1 MKKITSR
8 FASVLT
14 RTLTAALILNLL
26 TGCSMAGSQGASA
39 SQNASKSQNASES
52 QDASASAKTDAAS
65 DAKDSASDAS
75 ASGAA
80 VSGTSADSAENG
92 ISIRFSND
100 GITAANDSGLSID
113 GTSLTITAA
122 GTYLLS
128 GSCEDGSVKVQ
139 KGTTGV
145 VLVLDGLTL
154 SSQTTAPLICA
165 KSTEVTIEAAA
176 GTVNTLSDTEANN
189 DGSEDSNTENAVIK
203 CKDGSQVVLCGT
215 GELILRANGKNGI
228 KSGASTETEG
238 DASLTIRELTLTI
251 DAPVNDAVN
260 AESILNVESGTLEI
274 SAGDDALHSD
284 GELNIGADGT
294 DGPSIS
300 ITSCYEGLE
309 GTVVNIFSGD
319 IDLQSTDDCINA
331 ANSDQPNGD
340 FQINITGGSITAS
353 TSNGD
358 GFDSNGD
365 LIISGGS
372 VAVWTANA
380 ADNEPLDADGTVTI
394 SGGTVLAAG
403 ESSGMGIH
411 LEASQ
416 PCVIFSG
423 DSSEGGGFR
432 QTALLTNGSS
442 FSILSDDQTTLYSA
456 EAMCSASYIIFS
468 SPDLTESASCTLPPK
483 IRKQQAPHSPDPFPP
498 EWDEEAASRALEI
511 SKKLTAKGLREN
523 VRRAILPP
531 GKGTDSSLATILP
544 QGKTMN
550 SPKEIPQPKKEMNSP
565 TAPKP
570 IRQLQNDRKSGWN
583 PKTRVE
589 AIVLLP
595 PLFHHYG
602 KMPLVIITKRAAAF
616 RQLLS
621 DIRFSIAFCD
631 STLKLYLYASYA
643 INHQ

>member
-1 MKKITSR
+1 MKKITGR

-26 TGCSMAGSQGASA
+26 TGCSMSGSQGASA
-39 SQNASKSQNASES
+39 SQNASKPQNASES

-65 DAKDSASDAS
+65 DTKDSASDVS

-92 ISIRFSND
+92 ISIRFSNA

-113 GTSLTITAA
+113 GTYLTITAA

-139 KGTTGV
+139 KGTTDV
-145 VLVLDGLTL
+145 ALVLDGLTL

-165 KSTEVTIEAAA
+165 KSTGVTIEAAA

-189 DGSEDSNTENAVIK
+189 DGSNDSNTENAVIK

-215 GELILRANGKNGI
+215 GELILQANGKNGI

-331 ANSDQPNGD
+331 ADSNQSNGD

-456 EAMCSASYIIFS
+456 EAICSASYIIFS
-468 SPDLTESASCTLPPK
+468 SPDLTESGSCTLSSEDTETTSSA
-483 IRKQQAPHSPDPFPP
+483 QSG
-498 EWDEEAASRALEI
+498 SI
-511 SKKLTAKGLREN
+511 STGMGRRGGSKGLEDFKKIDGQRPEGERPEGNPPSGERNGQQPGGNPPSVEN
-523 VRRAILPP
+523 NEQPEGNPP
-531 GKGTDSSLATILP
+531 TEEGNEQPDSSQIDQATS
-544 QGKTMN
+544 K
-550 SPKEIPQPKKEMNSP
+550 
-565 TAPKP
+565 
-570 IRQLQNDRKSGWN
+570 
-583 PKTRVE
+583 
-589 AIVLLP
+589 
-595 PLFHHYG
+595 
-602 KMPLVIITKRAAAF
+602 
-616 RQLLS
+616 
-621 DIRFSIAFCD
+621 
-631 STLKLYLYASYA
+631 
-643 INHQ
+643 

>member
-1 MKKITSR
+1 MKKINGR

-26 TGCSMAGSQGASA
+26 TGCSMSGSQGTSA
-39 SQNASKSQNASES
+39 SQNASESQNVSES

-65 DAKDSASDAS
+65 DAKDSASDVS

-100 GITAANDSGLSID
+100 GITAADDSGLSID

-145 VLVLDGLTL
+145 ALVLDGLTL

-176 GTVNTLSDTEANN
+176 GTINMLSDTEANN

-215 GELILRANGKNGI
+215 GELILQANGKNGI

-331 ANSDQPNGD
+331 ADSNQPNGD
-340 FQINITGGSITAS
+340 FQVNITGGSITAS

-442 FSILSDDQTTLYSA
+442 FSILPDDQTTLYSA

-468 SPDLTESASCTLPPK
+468 SPDLTESGSCTLSSEDTETTSSA
-483 IRKQQAPHSPDPFPP
+483 QSG
-498 EWDEEAASRALEI
+498 SI
-511 SKKLTAKGLREN
+511 STGMGRRGGSKGLGDFKGFNGQRPERERPEGN
-523 VRRAILPP
+523 PP
-531 GKGTDSSLATILP
+531 SGERNGQQPGGNPPSGENNEQPEGNPPTEEGNEQPDSSQIDQATS
-544 QGKTMN
+544 K
-550 SPKEIPQPKKEMNSP
+550 
-565 TAPKP
+565 
-570 IRQLQNDRKSGWN
+570 
-583 PKTRVE
+583 
-589 AIVLLP
+589 
-595 PLFHHYG
+595 
-602 KMPLVIITKRAAAF
+602 
-616 RQLLS
+616 
-621 DIRFSIAFCD
+621 
-631 STLKLYLYASYA
+631 
-643 INHQ
+643 

>member
-1 MKKITSR
+1 MKKINGR

-26 TGCSMAGSQGASA
+26 TGCSMSGSQGASA
-39 SQNASKSQNASES
+39 SQNASNPQNASES

-80 VSGTSADSAENG
+80 VSGTSANSAEDG

-100 GITAANDSGLSID
+100 GITAADDSGLSID

-139 KGTTGV
+139 KGTTDV
-145 VLVLDGLTL
+145 ALVLDGLTL

-165 KSTEVTIEAAA
+165 KSTGVTIEAAA

-189 DGSEDSNTENAVIK
+189 DGSNDSNTENAVIK

-215 GELILRANGKNGI
+215 GELILQANGKNGI

-251 DAPVNDAVN
+251 DAPANDAVN

-294 DGPSIS
+294 VGPSIS

-331 ANSDQPNGD
+331 ADSDQPNGD

-456 EAMCSASYIIFS
+456 EAICSASYIIFS
-468 SPDLTESASCTLPPK
+468 SPDLTESASCMLSSEDTETTSSA
-483 IRKQQAPHSPDPFPP
+483 QSG
-498 EWDEEAASRALEI
+498 SI
-511 SKKLTAKGLREN
+511 STGMGRRGGSKGLEDFKKIDGQRPEGKRPEGNPPSGERNGQQPGGNPPSGEN
-523 VRRAILPP
+523 NEQPEGNPP
-531 GKGTDSSLATILP
+531 TEEGNEQPDSSQIDQATS
-544 QGKTMN
+544 K
-550 SPKEIPQPKKEMNSP
+550 
-565 TAPKP
+565 
-570 IRQLQNDRKSGWN
+570 
-583 PKTRVE
+583 
-589 AIVLLP
+589 
-595 PLFHHYG
+595 
-602 KMPLVIITKRAAAF
+602 
-616 RQLLS
+616 
-621 DIRFSIAFCD
+621 
-631 STLKLYLYASYA
+631 
-643 INHQ
+643 

>member
-1 MKKITSR
+1 MKKINGR

-26 TGCSMAGSQGASA
+26 TGCSMSGSQGASA
-39 SQNASKSQNASES
+39 SQNASNPQNASES
-52 QDASASAKTDAAS
+52 QDASASAKTYAAS

-80 VSGTSADSAENG
+80 VSGTSADSAEDG

-100 GITAANDSGLSID
+100 GITAAGDSGLSID

-145 VLVLDGLTL
+145 VLALDGLTL
-154 SSQTTAPLICA
+154 TSQTTAPLICA

-189 DGSEDSNTENAVIK
+189 DGSNDSNTENAVIK

-215 GELILRANGKNGI
+215 GELILQANGRNGI

-331 ANSDQPNGD
+331 ADSDQPNGD

-353 TSNGD
+353 ASNGD

-456 EAMCSASYIIFS
+456 EAICSASYIIFS
-468 SPDLTESASCTLPPK
+468 SPDLTESASCTLSSEDTETTSSAQSESISTGMGRRGGSK
-483 IRKQQAPHSPDPFPP
+483 D
-498 EWDEEAASRALEI
+498 LEDF
-511 SKKLTAKGLREN
+511 KKLTAKGLREN

-531 GKGTDSSLATILP
+531 GKGTDSSLAAILP

-565 TAPKP
+565 TAPKS
-570 IRQLQNDRKSGWN
+570 IRQLQNDRNSGWN
-583 PKTRVE
+583 PKKGWKQHNR
-589 AIVLLP
+589 
-595 PLFHHYG
+595 FH
-602 KMPLVIITKRAAAF
+602 PCSIITARC
-616 RQLLS
+616 LS
-621 DIRFSIAFCD
+621 
-631 STLKLYLYASYA
+631 L
-643 INHQ
+643 

>member
-1 MKKITSR
+1 MKKINGR

-26 TGCSMAGSQGASA
+26 TGCSMSGSQGASA

-80 VSGTSADSAENG
+80 VSGTSADSAEDG
-92 ISIRFSND
+92 ISIRFTND
-100 GITAANDSGLSID
+100 GITTADDSGLSID
-113 GTSLTITAA
+113 GTSLTNTAA

-145 VLVLDGLTL
+145 ALVLDGLTL

-189 DGSEDSNTENAVIK
+189 DGSNDSNTENAVIK

-215 GELILRANGKNGI
+215 GELILQANGKNGI

-456 EAMCSASYIIFS
+456 EAICSASYIIFS
-468 SPDLTESASCTLPPK
+468 SPDLTESASCTLSSEDTETTSSA
-483 IRKQQAPHSPDPFPP
+483 QSG
-498 EWDEEAASRALEI
+498 SI
-511 SKKLTAKGLREN
+511 STGMGRRGGSKGLEDFKKIDGQRPEGERPEGNPPSGERNGQQPGGNPPSGEN
-523 VRRAILPP
+523 NEQPEGNPP
-531 GKGTDSSLATILP
+531 TEEGNEQPDSSQIDQATS
-544 QGKTMN
+544 K
-550 SPKEIPQPKKEMNSP
+550 
-565 TAPKP
+565 
-570 IRQLQNDRKSGWN
+570 
-583 PKTRVE
+583 
-589 AIVLLP
+589 
-595 PLFHHYG
+595 
-602 KMPLVIITKRAAAF
+602 
-616 RQLLS
+616 
-621 DIRFSIAFCD
+621 
-631 STLKLYLYASYA
+631 
-643 INHQ
+643 

>member
-1 MKKITSR
+1 MKKTNGR

-14 RTLTAALILNLL
+14 RTLAAALILNLL
-26 TGCSMAGSQGASA
+26 TGCSMSGSQGASA
-39 SQNASKSQNASES
+39 SR
-52 QDASASAKTDAAS
+52 DASGAAKTDAAS
-65 DAKDSASDAS
+65 DAEDSASDAS
-75 ASGAA
+75 ASGSAA
-80 VSGTSADSAENG
+80 SGAAEDFAKDGVS
-92 ISIRFSND
+92 ISFSND
-100 GITAANDSGLSID
+100 GITAADSSGLSID
-113 GTSLTITAA
+113 GTSLTITAS

-154 SSQTTAPLICA
+154 SSQTTAPIICA

-189 DGSEDSNTENAVIK
+189 DGSDDSDTEANNDGSDDSNTENNNAEGSDSETVTTNDASSNSAAENAVIK

-215 GELILRANGKNGI
+215 GELILQANGKNGI
-228 KSGASTETEG
+228 KSGASTEAEG

-284 GELNIGADGT
+284 GDLNIGADGT

-331 ANSDQPNGD
+331 ADSDQPNGD
-340 FQINITGGSITAS
+340 FQINITGGKITAS
-353 TSNGD
+353 ASDGD

-365 LIISGGS
+365 LTISGGN

-432 QTALLTNGSS
+432 QTALLTKESS

-468 SPDLTESASCTLPPK
+468 SPDLTESASCLLSSEDTETTSSA
-483 IRKQQAPHSPDPFPP
+483 QSG
-498 EWDEEAASRALEI
+498 SI
-511 SKKLTAKGLREN
+511 STGMG
-523 VRRAILPP
+523 
-531 GKGTDSSLATILP
+531 GKGGFGGFGDFKGFDGQRPEGERPEGNPPSGEGNRQPGGNPPSGDGNEQPGGNPPSGKSNEQPEGNPPSGESNEQPGGSQTDQTTS
-544 QGKTMN
+544 K
-550 SPKEIPQPKKEMNSP
+550 
-565 TAPKP
+565 
-570 IRQLQNDRKSGWN
+570 
-583 PKTRVE
+583 
-589 AIVLLP
+589 
-595 PLFHHYG
+595 
-602 KMPLVIITKRAAAF
+602 
-616 RQLLS
+616 
-621 DIRFSIAFCD
+621 
-631 STLKLYLYASYA
+631 
-643 INHQ
+643 

>member
-1 MKKITSR
+1 MKKITGR

-14 RTLTAALILNLL
+14 RMLTAALILNLL
-26 TGCSMAGSQGASA
+26 TGCSMSRSQGASA
-39 SQNASKSQNASES
+39 SQNASESQDASESQNASES

-100 GITAANDSGLSID
+100 GITTADDSGLSID
-113 GTSLTITAA
+113 GTSLTINAA

-145 VLVLDGLTL
+145 VLALDGLTL

-189 DGSEDSNTENAVIK
+189 DGSNDSNTENAVIK

-215 GELILRANGKNGI
+215 GELILQANGKNGI
-228 KSGASTETEG
+228 KSVASTKTEG

-260 AESILNVESGTLEI
+260 AESILNVENGTLEI

-331 ANSDQPNGD
+331 ADSNQPNGD

-456 EAMCSASYIIFS
+456 EAMCSVSYIIFS
-468 SPDLTESASCTLPPK
+468 SPDLTESGSCTLSSEDTETTSSA
-483 IRKQQAPHSPDPFPP
+483 QSG
-498 EWDEEAASRALEI
+498 SI
-511 SKKLTAKGLREN
+511 STGMGRRGGSKGLEDFKKIDGQRPGGKRSEGNPPSGERNGQQPGGNPPSGEN
-523 VRRAILPP
+523 NEQPEGNP
-531 GKGTDSSLATILP
+531 QTEEGNEQPDSSQIDQATS
-544 QGKTMN
+544 K
-550 SPKEIPQPKKEMNSP
+550 
-565 TAPKP
+565 
-570 IRQLQNDRKSGWN
+570 
-583 PKTRVE
+583 
-589 AIVLLP
+589 
-595 PLFHHYG
+595 
-602 KMPLVIITKRAAAF
+602 
-616 RQLLS
+616 
-621 DIRFSIAFCD
+621 
-631 STLKLYLYASYA
+631 
-643 INHQ
+643 

>member
-1 MKKITSR
+1 MKKTKGR
-8 FASVLT
+8 FASALT
-14 RTLTAALILNLL
+14 RTLAAALILNLL
-26 TGCSMAGSQGASA
+26 TGCSMSGSQGASA
-39 SQNASKSQNASES
+39 SR
-52 QDASASAKTDAAS
+52 DASGAAKTDAAS
-65 DAKDSASDAS
+65 DAEDSASDAS
-75 ASGAA
+75 ASGSAA
-80 VSGTSADSAENG
+80 SGTSTDSTKDG
-92 ISIRFSND
+92 VSISFSND
-100 GITAANDSGLSID
+100 GITAADDSGLSID
-113 GTSLTITAA
+113 GTSLTITAS

-154 SSQTTAPLICA
+154 SSQTTAPIICA

-176 GTVNTLSDTEANN
+176 GTVNTLSDTETNNDGSNDSNTEANN
-189 DGSEDSNTENAVIK
+189 DGSDDSNTEANNDGNDDSNTENNNVEGSDSETVTTYDASSNSAAENAVIK

-215 GELILRANGKNGI
+215 GELILQANGKNGI

-331 ANSDQPNGD
+331 ADSDQPNGD
-340 FQINITGGSITAS
+340 FQINITGGKITAS
-353 TSNGD
+353 ASDGD

-365 LIISGGS
+365 LTISGGS

-432 QTALLTNGSS
+432 QTALLTKENS

-456 EAMCSASYIIFS
+456 EAMCNASYIIFS
-468 SPDLTESASCTLPPK
+468 SPDLTESASCSLSSGDTETTSSA
-483 IRKQQAPHSPDPFPP
+483 QSG
-498 EWDEEAASRALEI
+498 SI
-511 SKKLTAKGLREN
+511 STGMG
-523 VRRAILPP
+523 
-531 GKGTDSSLATILP
+531 GKGGFGGFGDFKGFDGQRPEGERPEGNLPSGEGNGQQPDGNPPSGKSNEQPGGNPPSEESNEQPEGNLPSEESNEQPGGSQTDQTTS
-544 QGKTMN
+544 K
-550 SPKEIPQPKKEMNSP
+550 
-565 TAPKP
+565 
-570 IRQLQNDRKSGWN
+570 
-583 PKTRVE
+583 
-589 AIVLLP
+589 
-595 PLFHHYG
+595 
-602 KMPLVIITKRAAAF
+602 
-616 RQLLS
+616 
-621 DIRFSIAFCD
+621 
-631 STLKLYLYASYA
+631 
-643 INHQ
+643 

>member
-1 MKKITSR
+1 MKKINDR

-14 RTLTAALILNLL
+14 RTLAATLILNLL
-26 TGCSMAGSQGASA
+26 TGCSMSGSQGASA
-39 SQNASKSQNASES
+39 SQ
-52 QDASASAKTDAAS
+52 DASGAAKTDAAS
-65 DAKDSASDAS
+65 DAEDSASDAS
-75 ASGAA
+75 ASGSAA
-80 VSGTSADSAENG
+80 SGAAEDSAKDG
-92 ISIRFSND
+92 VSISFSND
-100 GITAANDSGLSID
+100 GITAADSPGLSID
-113 GTSLTITAA
+113 GTFLTITAS
-122 GTYLLS
+122 GTSLLS

-189 DGSEDSNTENAVIK
+189 DGSDDSNTEANNDGSDDSNTENNNAEGSDSETVTTNDASTNSAAENAVIK

-215 GELILRANGKNGI
+215 GELILQANGKNGI

-331 ANSDQPNGD
+331 ADSDQPNGD

-423 DSSEGGGFR
+423 DSSKGGGFR

-456 EAMCSASYIIFS
+456 EAICSASYIIFS
-468 SPDLTESASCTLPPK
+468 SPDLTESASCTLSSEDTETTSSA
-483 IRKQQAPHSPDPFPP
+483 QSG
-498 EWDEEAASRALEI
+498 SI
-511 SKKLTAKGLREN
+511 STRMGRRGGSKGLGDFKNIDGQRPEGKRPEGNPPSGEGNGQQPGGNPPSGEN
-523 VRRAILPP
+523 NEQPEGNPP
-531 GKGTDSSLATILP
+531 TEEGNEQPDSFQTDQATA
-544 QGKTMN
+544 
-550 SPKEIPQPKKEMNSP
+550 E
-565 TAPKP
+565 
-570 IRQLQNDRKSGWN
+570 
-583 PKTRVE
+583 
-589 AIVLLP
+589 
-595 PLFHHYG
+595 
-602 KMPLVIITKRAAAF
+602 
-616 RQLLS
+616 
-621 DIRFSIAFCD
+621 
-631 STLKLYLYASYA
+631 
-643 INHQ
+643 

>member
-1 MKKITSR
+1 MKKTNGR

-26 TGCSMAGSQGASA
+26 TGCSMSGSQGASA
-39 SQNASKSQNASES
+39 SQDASES
-52 QDASASAKTDAAS
+52 QNASASAKTDAAS

-75 ASGAA
+75 ASGTA
-80 VSGTSADSAENG
+80 ADSTKDG
-92 ISIRFSND
+92 VSISFSND
-100 GITAANDSGLSID
+100 GITAADDSGLSID

-154 SSQTTAPLICA
+154 SSQTTAPIICA

-176 GTVNTLSDTEANN
+176 GTVNTLSDTKANN
-189 DGSEDSNTENAVIK
+189 DGSGDSNTENNNADGSDSETVTTNDTSTNSAAENAVIK

-215 GELILRANGKNGI
+215 GELILQANGKNGI

-331 ANSDQPNGD
+331 ADSDQPNGD
-340 FQINITGGSITAS
+340 FQINITGGKITAS
-353 TSNGD
+353 ASDGD

-365 LIISGGS
+365 LTISGGS

-432 QTALLTNGSS
+432 QTALLTKESS

-456 EAMCSASYIIFS
+456 EAMCNASYIIFS
-468 SPDLTESASCTLPPK
+468 SPDLTESASCSLSSGDTETTSSA
-483 IRKQQAPHSPDPFPP
+483 QSG
-498 EWDEEAASRALEI
+498 SI
-511 SKKLTAKGLREN
+511 STGMG
-523 VRRAILPP
+523 
-531 GKGTDSSLATILP
+531 GKGGFGGFGDFKGFDGQRPEGERPEGNPPSGENNEQPEGPQTDQTTS
-544 QGKTMN
+544 K
-550 SPKEIPQPKKEMNSP
+550 
-565 TAPKP
+565 
-570 IRQLQNDRKSGWN
+570 
-583 PKTRVE
+583 
-589 AIVLLP
+589 
-595 PLFHHYG
+595 
-602 KMPLVIITKRAAAF
+602 
-616 RQLLS
+616 
-621 DIRFSIAFCD
+621 
-631 STLKLYLYASYA
+631 
-643 INHQ
+643 

>member
-1 MKKITSR
+1 MKKINSRLSNSSPANSR

-26 TGCSMAGSQGASA
+26 TGCSMSGSQGASA
-39 SQNASKSQNASES
+39 SQ
-52 QDASASAKTDAAS
+52 D
-65 DAKDSASDAS
+65 

-80 VSGTSADSAENG
+80 KTDSASADSAKDG
-92 ISIRFSND
+92 VSISFSND
-100 GITAANDSGLSID
+100 GITAADSPGLSID
-113 GTSLTITAA
+113 GTSLTITAS

-154 SSQTTAPLICA
+154 SSQTTAPIICA

-176 GTVNTLSDTEANN
+176 GTVTTLSDTETNN
-189 DGSEDSNTENAVIK
+189 DGSDDSNTEANNDASTNSAAENAVIK

-331 ANSDQPNGD
+331 ADSDQPNGD
-340 FQINITGGSITAS
+340 FQINITGGKITAS
-353 TSNGD
+353 ASDGD

-365 LIISGGS
+365 LTISGGS

-416 PCVIFSG
+416 PYVIFSG
-423 DSSEGGGFR
+423 DPSEGGGFR
-432 QTALLTNGSS
+432 QTALLTKENS

-468 SPDLTESASCTLPPK
+468 SPDLTESASCSLSSGDTETTSSAQSGSISTGMGGKGGFGGFGDFKGFDGQRPEREQPEGNPPFGEGNG
-483 IRKQQAPHSPDPFPP
+483 QQPGGNPP
-498 EWDEEAASRALEI
+498 SGENNEQPEGNPPSEESNEQPGGPQTDQT
-511 SKKLTAKGLREN
+511 TAK
-523 VRRAILPP
+523 
-531 GKGTDSSLATILP
+531 
-544 QGKTMN
+544 
-550 SPKEIPQPKKEMNSP
+550 
-565 TAPKP
+565 
-570 IRQLQNDRKSGWN
+570 
-583 PKTRVE
+583 
-589 AIVLLP
+589 
-595 PLFHHYG
+595 
-602 KMPLVIITKRAAAF
+602 
-616 RQLLS
+616 
-621 DIRFSIAFCD
+621 
-631 STLKLYLYASYA
+631 
-643 INHQ
+643 

>member
-1 MKKITSR
+1 MKKITGR

-26 TGCSMAGSQGASA
+26 TGCSMSGSQGASA

-65 DAKDSASDAS
+65 DTKDSASDAS

-80 VSGTSADSAENG
+80 VSGTSADSAKDG

-100 GITAANDSGLSID
+100 GITAADDSGLSID

-145 VLVLDGLTL
+145 ALVLDGLTL
-154 SSQTTAPLICA
+154 SSKTTAPIICA
-165 KSTEVTIEAAA
+165 RSTEVTIEAAA

-189 DGSEDSNTENAVIK
+189 DGNNDSNTKNNNAEGNDSETESGNDASSNSTAENAVIK

-215 GELILRANGKNGI
+215 GELVLQANGRNGI
-228 KSGASTETEG
+228 KSGASTGTEG

-331 ANSDQPNGD
+331 ADSNQPNRD

-394 SGGTVLAAG
+394 SGGTVLTAG

-423 DSSEGGGFR
+423 DSSEGGGFH

-456 EAMCSASYIIFS
+456 EAMCSVSYIIFS
-468 SPDLTESASCTLPPK
+468 SPDLTESGSCTLSSEDTETTSSA
-483 IRKQQAPHSPDPFPP
+483 QSG
-498 EWDEEAASRALEI
+498 SI
-511 SKKLTAKGLREN
+511 STGMGRRGGSKGLEDFKKIDGQRPERKRPEGNPPSGERNGQQPGGNPPSGEN
-523 VRRAILPP
+523 NEQPE
-531 GKGTDSSLATILP
+531 GKPTTEEGNEQPD
-544 QGKTMN
+544 
-550 SPKEIPQPKKEMNSP
+550 SPKADQT
-565 TAPKP
+565 TA
-570 IRQLQNDRKSGWN
+570 
-583 PKTRVE
+583 E
-589 AIVLLP
+589 
-595 PLFHHYG
+595 
-602 KMPLVIITKRAAAF
+602 
-616 RQLLS
+616 
-621 DIRFSIAFCD
+621 
-631 STLKLYLYASYA
+631 
-643 INHQ
+643 

>member
-1 MKKITSR
+1 MKKINSR
-8 FASVLT
+8 LSNSSPANGKFASALPRMLT
-14 RTLTAALILNLL
+14 SVLILNLL
-26 TGCSMAGSQGASA
+26 TGCSMSGSQGASA
-39 SQNASKSQNASES
+39 SQ
-52 QDASASAKTDAAS
+52 D
-65 DAKDSASDAS
+65 

-80 VSGTSADSAENG
+80 KTDSASADSAEDG
-92 ISIRFSND
+92 VSISFSND
-100 GITAANDSGLSID
+100 GITAADSPGLSIE
-113 GTSLTITAA
+113 GTSLTITAS

-189 DGSEDSNTENAVIK
+189 DGSNDSNTENAVIK

-215 GELILRANGKNGI
+215 GELILQANGKNGI

-331 ANSDQPNGD
+331 ADSDQPNGD
-340 FQINITGGSITAS
+340 FQINITGGKITAS
-353 TSNGD
+353 ASDGD

-365 LIISGGS
+365 LTISGGS

-432 QTALLTNGSS
+432 QTALLTKENS

-468 SPDLTESASCTLPPK
+468 SPDLTESASCSLSSGDTETTSSAQSGSISTGMGGRGGFKGFGDFKGFDGQRPEGERPEGNPPFGEGNG
-483 IRKQQAPHSPDPFPP
+483 QQPGGNPPSGKSNEQPEGNPPTGDGNEQPGDPQT
-498 EWDEEAASRALEI
+498 DQT
-511 SKKLTAKGLREN
+511 TAK
-523 VRRAILPP
+523 
-531 GKGTDSSLATILP
+531 
-544 QGKTMN
+544 
-550 SPKEIPQPKKEMNSP
+550 
-565 TAPKP
+565 
-570 IRQLQNDRKSGWN
+570 
-583 PKTRVE
+583 
-589 AIVLLP
+589 
-595 PLFHHYG
+595 
-602 KMPLVIITKRAAAF
+602 
-616 RQLLS
+616 
-621 DIRFSIAFCD
+621 
-631 STLKLYLYASYA
+631 
-643 INHQ
+643 

>member
-1 MKKITSR
+1 MKKITGR
-8 FASVLT
+8 FAPVLI

-26 TGCSMAGSQGASA
+26 TGCSMSGSQGASA
-39 SQNASKSQNASES
+39 SQNASESQNSSESQNASES

-80 VSGTSADSAENG
+80 VSGASADSAEDG
-92 ISIRFSND
+92 ISIRFTND
-100 GITAANDSGLSID
+100 GITAAGDSGLSID

-154 SSQTTAPLICA
+154 SSQTTAPMICA

-215 GELILRANGKNGI
+215 GELILQANGKNGI

-300 ITSCYEGLE
+300 VTSCYEGLE

-331 ANSDQPNGD
+331 ADSNQPNGD

-353 TSNGD
+353 ASNGD

-456 EAMCSASYIIFS
+456 EAICSASYIIFS
-468 SPDLTESASCTLPPK
+468 SPDLTESGSCTLSSEDTETTSSAQSGSISTGMGRRGGSKDLEDFKKIDGQRPEGKRSEDNPPSGE
-483 IRKQQAPHSPDPFPP
+483 RNGQQPGGNPP
-498 EWDEEAASRALEI
+498 SGENNEQPEGNPPTEEGNEQ
-511 SKKLTAKGLREN
+511 
-523 VRRAILPP
+523 P
-531 GKGTDSSLATILP
+531 DSSQIDQATS
-544 QGKTMN
+544 K
-550 SPKEIPQPKKEMNSP
+550 
-565 TAPKP
+565 
-570 IRQLQNDRKSGWN
+570 
-583 PKTRVE
+583 
-589 AIVLLP
+589 
-595 PLFHHYG
+595 
-602 KMPLVIITKRAAAF
+602 
-616 RQLLS
+616 
-621 DIRFSIAFCD
+621 
-631 STLKLYLYASYA
+631 
-643 INHQ
+643 

>member
-1 MKKITSR
+1 MKKINGR

-26 TGCSMAGSQGASA
+26 TGCSMSGSQGASA
-39 SQNASKSQNASES
+39 SQNASNPQNASES

-80 VSGTSADSAENG
+80 VSGTSANSAEDG

-100 GITAANDSGLSID
+100 GITAADDSGLSID

-128 GSCEDGSVKVQ
+128 GNCEDGSVKVQ

-145 VLVLDGLTL
+145 ALVLDGLTL

-165 KSTEVTIEAAA
+165 KSTGVTIEAAA

-189 DGSEDSNTENAVIK
+189 DGSNDSNTENAVIK

-215 GELILRANGKNGI
+215 GELILQANGKNGI

-251 DAPVNDAVN
+251 DAPANDAVN

-294 DGPSIS
+294 VGPSIS

-331 ANSDQPNGD
+331 ADSDQPNGD

-456 EAMCSASYIIFS
+456 EAICSASYIIFS
-468 SPDLTESASCTLPPK
+468 SPDLTESASCMLSSEDTETTSSA
-483 IRKQQAPHSPDPFPP
+483 QSG
-498 EWDEEAASRALEI
+498 SI
-511 SKKLTAKGLREN
+511 STGMGRRGGSKGLEDFKKIDGQRPEGKRPEGNPPSGERNGQQPGGNPPSGEN
-523 VRRAILPP
+523 NEQPEGNPP
-531 GKGTDSSLATILP
+531 TEEGNEQPDSSQIDQATS
-544 QGKTMN
+544 K
-550 SPKEIPQPKKEMNSP
+550 
-565 TAPKP
+565 
-570 IRQLQNDRKSGWN
+570 
-583 PKTRVE
+583 
-589 AIVLLP
+589 
-595 PLFHHYG
+595 
-602 KMPLVIITKRAAAF
+602 
-616 RQLLS
+616 
-621 DIRFSIAFCD
+621 
-631 STLKLYLYASYA
+631 
-643 INHQ
+643 

>member
-1 MKKITSR
+1 MKKITGR

-14 RTLTAALILNLL
+14 RALTAALILNLL
-26 TGCSMAGSQGASA
+26 TGCSMSGSQGASA
-39 SQNASKSQNASES
+39 SQNASESQNASGS
-52 QDASASAKTDAAS
+52 QDASASAKTDSAS

-75 ASGAA
+75 ASRAA
-80 VSGTSADSAENG
+80 VSGTSADSAEDG

-100 GITAANDSGLSID
+100 GITAADDSGLSID
-113 GTSLTITAA
+113 GTSLTITAT

-145 VLVLDGLTL
+145 ALVLDGLTL

-176 GTVNTLSDTEANN
+176 GTINTLSDTEANN
-189 DGSEDSNTENAVIK
+189 DGSNDSNTENNNAEGNDSETESGNDASSNSTAENAVIK

-215 GELILRANGKNGI
+215 GELILQANGKNGI
-228 KSGASTETEG
+228 KSGASTETAG

-260 AESILNVESGTLEI
+260 AESILNVENGTLEI

-456 EAMCSASYIIFS
+456 EAMCNASYIIFS
-468 SPDLTESASCTLPPK
+468 SPDLTESASCMLSSEDTETTSSA
-483 IRKQQAPHSPDPFPP
+483 QSG
-498 EWDEEAASRALEI
+498 SI
-511 SKKLTAKGLREN
+511 STGMGRRGGSKGLEDFKKIDGQRPEGKRPEGNPPSGERNGQQPGGNPPSGEN
-523 VRRAILPP
+523 NEQPEGNPP
-531 GKGTDSSLATILP
+531 TEEGNEQPD
-544 QGKTMN
+544 
-550 SPKEIPQPKKEMNSP
+550 SPKTDQATSK
-565 TAPKP
+565 
-570 IRQLQNDRKSGWN
+570 
-583 PKTRVE
+583 
-589 AIVLLP
+589 
-595 PLFHHYG
+595 
-602 KMPLVIITKRAAAF
+602 
-616 RQLLS
+616 
-621 DIRFSIAFCD
+621 
-631 STLKLYLYASYA
+631 
-643 INHQ
+643 

>member
-1 MKKITSR
+1 MKKTNGR

-26 TGCSMAGSQGASA
+26 TGCSMSGSQGASA
-39 SQNASKSQNASES
+39 SQDASESQNAST
-52 QDASASAKTDAAS
+52 SAKTDAAS
-65 DAKDSASDAS
+65 DAEDSASDAS
-75 ASGAA
+75 TSGSAASGAA
-80 VSGTSADSAENG
+80 EDSAKDG
-92 ISIRFSND
+92 VSISFSND
-100 GITAANDSGLSID
+100 GITAADDSGLSID
-113 GTSLTITAA
+113 GTSLTITAS

-154 SSQTTAPLICA
+154 SSQTTAPIICA

-189 DGSEDSNTENAVIK
+189 DGSDNSSTENNNAEGSDSETVTNNDASSNSAAENAVIK

-331 ANSDQPNGD
+331 ADSDQPNGD
-340 FQINITGGSITAS
+340 FQINITGGKITAS
-353 TSNGD
+353 ASDGD

-365 LIISGGS
+365 LTISGGS

-432 QTALLTNGSS
+432 QTALLTKENS

-456 EAMCSASYIIFS
+456 EAMCNASYILFS
-468 SPDLTESASCTLPPK
+468 SPDLTESASCSLSSGDTETTSSAQSGSISTGMGGKGGFGGFGDFKGFDVQRPEGERPEGNPPSGEGNG
-483 IRKQQAPHSPDPFPP
+483 QQPGGNPP
-498 EWDEEAASRALEI
+498 SGKSNEQPEGPQTDQT
-511 SKKLTAKGLREN
+511 TAK
-523 VRRAILPP
+523 
-531 GKGTDSSLATILP
+531 
-544 QGKTMN
+544 
-550 SPKEIPQPKKEMNSP
+550 
-565 TAPKP
+565 
-570 IRQLQNDRKSGWN
+570 
-583 PKTRVE
+583 
-589 AIVLLP
+589 
-595 PLFHHYG
+595 
-602 KMPLVIITKRAAAF
+602 
-616 RQLLS
+616 
-621 DIRFSIAFCD
+621 
-631 STLKLYLYASYA
+631 
-643 INHQ
+643 

>member
-1 MKKITSR
+1 MQGR
-8 FASVLT
+8 L
-14 RTLTAALILNLL
+14 
-26 TGCSMAGSQGASA
+26 AGS
-39 SQNASKSQNASES
+39 
-52 QDASASAKTDAAS
+52 
-65 DAKDSASDAS
+65 
-75 ASGAA
+75 
-80 VSGTSADSAENG
+80 
-92 ISIRFSND
+92 
-100 GITAANDSGLSID
+100 
-113 GTSLTITAA
+113 SLR
-122 GTYLLS
+122 
-128 GSCEDGSVKVQ
+128 
-139 KGTTGV
+139 
-145 VLVLDGLTL
+145 
-154 SSQTTAPLICA
+154 
-165 KSTEVTIEAAA
+165 
-176 GTVNTLSDTEANN
+176 NR
-189 DGSEDSNTENAVIK
+189 
-203 CKDGSQVVLCGT
+203 
-215 GELILRANGKNGI
+215 ELILQANGRNGI

-274 SAGDDALHSD
+274 SAGDDTLHSD

-331 ANSDQPNGD
+331 ADSDQPNGD

-372 VAVWTANA
+372 VAVWTANT

-456 EAMCSASYIIFS
+456 EAICSASYIIFS
-468 SPDLTESASCTLPPK
+468 SPDLTESGSCTLSSEDTETTSSA
-483 IRKQQAPHSPDPFPP
+483 QSG
-498 EWDEEAASRALEI
+498 SI
-511 SKKLTAKGLREN
+511 STGMGRRGGFKGFGDFKKLTAKGLREN

-531 GKGTDSSLATILP
+531 GKGTDSSLAAILP

-583 PKTRVE
+583 PKKRWKR
-589 AIVLLP
+589 LCC
-595 PLFHHYG
+595 FH
-602 KMPLVIITKRAAAF
+602 PCSIITARC
-616 RQLLS
+616 LS
-621 DIRFSIAFCD
+621 
-631 STLKLYLYASYA
+631 L
-643 INHQ
+643 

>member
-1 MKKITSR
+1 MKKTNGR
-8 FASVLT
+8 FASALT

-26 TGCSMAGSQGASA
+26 TGCSMSGSQGASA
-39 SQNASKSQNASES
+39 SQ
-52 QDASASAKTDAAS
+52 D
-65 DAKDSASDAS
+65 

-80 VSGTSADSAENG
+80 KTDSASADSAKDG
-92 ISIRFSND
+92 VSISFSND
-100 GITAANDSGLSID
+100 GITAADDSELSID
-113 GTSLTITAA
+113 GTSLTITAS

-189 DGSEDSNTENAVIK
+189 DGSDDSNTEANNDGSNDSDTENKNAEGSDSETVTNNDASSNSAAENAVIK

-331 ANSDQPNGD
+331 ANSDQPNED
-340 FQINITGGSITAS
+340 FQINITGGKITAS
-353 TSNGD
+353 ASDGD

-365 LIISGGS
+365 LTISGGS

-432 QTALLTNGSS
+432 QTALLTKGSS
-442 FSILSDDQTTLYSA
+442 FSILADDQTTLYSA

-468 SPDLTESASCTLPPK
+468 SPDLTESASCTLSSGDTETTSSA
-483 IRKQQAPHSPDPFPP
+483 QSG
-498 EWDEEAASRALEI
+498 SI
-511 SKKLTAKGLREN
+511 STGMG
-523 VRRAILPP
+523 
-531 GKGTDSSLATILP
+531 GKGGFGGFGDFKDFEGQRPEGERPEGNPPSGEGNGQQPGGNPPSGENNEQQPGGNPPSGKSNEQPEGPQTDQTTS
-544 QGKTMN
+544 K
-550 SPKEIPQPKKEMNSP
+550 
-565 TAPKP
+565 
-570 IRQLQNDRKSGWN
+570 
-583 PKTRVE
+583 
-589 AIVLLP
+589 
-595 PLFHHYG
+595 
-602 KMPLVIITKRAAAF
+602 
-616 RQLLS
+616 
-621 DIRFSIAFCD
+621 
-631 STLKLYLYASYA
+631 
-643 INHQ
+643 

>member
-1 MKKITSR
+1 MKKINGK
-8 FASVLT
+8 FASALPRVLT
-14 RTLTAALILNLL
+14 SVLILNLL
-26 TGCSMAGSQGASA
+26 TGCSMSGSQGVSASQDA
-39 SQNASKSQNASES
+39 SESQNASGA
-52 QDASASAKTDAAS
+52 AKTDAAS
-65 DAKDSASDAS
+65 DAEDSASDAS
-75 ASGAA
+75 ASEAA
-80 VSGTSADSAENG
+80 VSGTSADSAKDG
-92 ISIRFSND
+92 VSISFSND
-100 GITAANDSGLSID
+100 GITAADSSGLSID
-113 GTSLTITAA
+113 GTSLTITAS

-154 SSQTTAPLICA
+154 SSQTTAPIICA

-176 GTVNTLSDTEANN
+176 GTVNTLSDTETNNDGSDDSNTEANN
-189 DGSEDSNTENAVIK
+189 DGSDDSNTENNNAEGSDSETVTTNDASTNSAAENAVIK

-340 FQINITGGSITAS
+340 FQINITGGKITAS
-353 TSNGD
+353 ASDGD

-365 LIISGGS
+365 LTISGGS

-416 PCVIFSG
+416 PCVIFGG
-423 DSSEGGGFR
+423 DSSEGGFFR
-432 QTALLTNGSS
+432 QTALLTKESS
-442 FSILSDDQTTLYSA
+442 FSILADDQTTLYSA

-468 SPDLTESASCTLPPK
+468 SPDLTESASCSLSSGDTETTSSAQSGSISTGMGGKGGFGGFGDFKGFDGQRPEGERPEGNPPSGEGNG
-483 IRKQQAPHSPDPFPP
+483 QQPGGNPPSGENNEQP
-498 EWDEEAASRALEI
+498 EWNPPTGDGNEQPGGPQTDQT
-511 SKKLTAKGLREN
+511 TAK
-523 VRRAILPP
+523 
-531 GKGTDSSLATILP
+531 
-544 QGKTMN
+544 
-550 SPKEIPQPKKEMNSP
+550 
-565 TAPKP
+565 
-570 IRQLQNDRKSGWN
+570 
-583 PKTRVE
+583 
-589 AIVLLP
+589 
-595 PLFHHYG
+595 
-602 KMPLVIITKRAAAF
+602 
-616 RQLLS
+616 
-621 DIRFSIAFCD
+621 
-631 STLKLYLYASYA
+631 
-643 INHQ
+643 

>member
-1 MKKITSR
+1 MKKINGR

-14 RTLTAALILNLL
+14 QTLTAALILNLL
-26 TGCSMAGSQGASA
+26 TGCSMSGSQGASA
-39 SQNASKSQNASES
+39 SQNASKS

-100 GITAANDSGLSID
+100 GITAADDSGLSID

-176 GTVNTLSDTEANN
+176 ETVNTLSDTEANN
-189 DGSEDSNTENAVIK
+189 DGSNDSNTENAVIK

-215 GELILRANGKNGI
+215 GELILQANGKNGI

-331 ANSDQPNGD
+331 ADSNQSNRD

-372 VAVWTANA
+372 VAVWTANT

-403 ESSGMGIH
+403 KGSGMGIH

-468 SPDLTESASCTLPPK
+468 SPDLTESGSCTLSSEDTETTSSA
-483 IRKQQAPHSPDPFPP
+483 QSG
-498 EWDEEAASRALEI
+498 SI
-511 SKKLTAKGLREN
+511 STGMGRRGGSKGLEDFKKIDGQWPEGKRSEGNPPSGERNGQQPGGNPPSGEN
-523 VRRAILPP
+523 NEQPEGNP
-531 GKGTDSSLATILP
+531 QTEEGNEQPDSP
-544 QGKTMN
+544 
-550 SPKEIPQPKKEMNSP
+550 
-565 TAPKP
+565 
-570 IRQLQNDRKSGWN
+570 
-583 PKTRVE
+583 
-589 AIVLLP
+589 
-595 PLFHHYG
+595 
-602 KMPLVIITKRAAAF
+602 
-616 RQLLS
+616 
-621 DIRFSIAFCD
+621 
-631 STLKLYLYASYA
+631 
-643 INHQ
+643 

>member
-1 MKKITSR
+1 MKKINGR

-26 TGCSMAGSQGASA
+26 TGCSMSGSQGASA
-39 SQNASKSQNASES
+39 SQNASES

-65 DAKDSASDAS
+65 DAKDSASDVS

-80 VSGTSADSAENG
+80 VSGTSADSADDS

-100 GITAANDSGLSID
+100 DITTAGDSGLSID

-145 VLVLDGLTL
+145 ALVLDGLTL
-154 SSQTTAPLICA
+154 SSQTTAPIMCA

-176 GTVNTLSDTEANN
+176 GTVNTLSDTAANN
-189 DGSEDSNTENAVIK
+189 DGSNDSNTENNNAEGNDSETESGNDASSNSTAENAVIK

-215 GELILRANGKNGI
+215 GGLILQANGRNGI

-309 GTVVNIFSGD
+309 GTVVNIFSRD

-331 ANSDQPNGD
+331 ADSNQSNGD

-456 EAMCSASYIIFS
+456 EAICSASYIIFS
-468 SPDLTESASCTLPPK
+468 SPDLTESGSCTLSSEDTETTSSA
-483 IRKQQAPHSPDPFPP
+483 QSG
-498 EWDEEAASRALEI
+498 SI
-511 SKKLTAKGLREN
+511 STGMGRRGGSKGLEDFKKIDGQRPEVKRSEGNPPSGERNGQQPGSNPPSGEN
-523 VRRAILPP
+523 NEQPEGNPP
-531 GKGTDSSLATILP
+531 TEEGNEQPDSSQTD
-544 QGKTMN
+544 QETSK
-550 SPKEIPQPKKEMNSP
+550 
-565 TAPKP
+565 
-570 IRQLQNDRKSGWN
+570 
-583 PKTRVE
+583 
-589 AIVLLP
+589 
-595 PLFHHYG
+595 
-602 KMPLVIITKRAAAF
+602 
-616 RQLLS
+616 
-621 DIRFSIAFCD
+621 
-631 STLKLYLYASYA
+631 
-643 INHQ
+643 

>member
-1 MKKITSR
+1 MKKINGR

-26 TGCSMAGSQGASA
+26 TGCSMSGSQGASA
-39 SQNASKSQNASES
+39 SQNASES
-52 QDASASAKTDAAS
+52 QDASGAAKTYSAS
-65 DAKDSASDAS
+65 DAKDSASDVS

-100 GITAANDSGLSID
+100 GITAADDSGLSID

-145 VLVLDGLTL
+145 ALVLDGLTL

-176 GTVNTLSDTEANN
+176 GTINMLSDTEANN

-215 GELILRANGKNGI
+215 GELILQANGKNGI

-331 ANSDQPNGD
+331 ADSDQPNGD

-394 SGGTVLAAG
+394 SGGTVLASG

-468 SPDLTESASCTLPPK
+468 SPDLTESGSCTLSSEDTETTSSAQSGSISTGMGRRGGSKGLEDFKKNDGQRPEGKRPKGNPPSGENNE
-483 IRKQQAPHSPDPFPP
+483 QPEGNPPTEEGNEQPDSPKT
-498 EWDEEAASRALEI
+498 EQT
-511 SKKLTAKGLREN
+511 TAK
-523 VRRAILPP
+523 
-531 GKGTDSSLATILP
+531 
-544 QGKTMN
+544 
-550 SPKEIPQPKKEMNSP
+550 
-565 TAPKP
+565 
-570 IRQLQNDRKSGWN
+570 
-583 PKTRVE
+583 
-589 AIVLLP
+589 
-595 PLFHHYG
+595 
-602 KMPLVIITKRAAAF
+602 
-616 RQLLS
+616 
-621 DIRFSIAFCD
+621 
-631 STLKLYLYASYA
+631 
-643 INHQ
+643 

>member
-1 MKKITSR
+1 MKKINGR

-26 TGCSMAGSQGASA
+26 TGCSMSGSQGASA
-39 SQNASKSQNASES
+39 SQNASKPQNASES

-65 DAKDSASDAS
+65 DAKDSASDSS
-75 ASGAA
+75 ALGAA
-80 VSGTSADSAENG
+80 VSGTSADSAEDG

-100 GITAANDSGLSID
+100 GITAADDSGLSID

-145 VLVLDGLTL
+145 ALVLDGLTL
-154 SSQTTAPLICA
+154 SSQTTAPIICA

-176 GTVNTLSDTEANN
+176 ETVNTLSDTEANN

-215 GELILRANGKNGI
+215 GELILQANGRNGI
-228 KSGASTETEG
+228 KSCASTETEG

-331 ANSDQPNGD
+331 ADSNQPNGD

-353 TSNGD
+353 ASNGD

-456 EAMCSASYIIFS
+456 EAICSASYIIFS
-468 SPDLTESASCTLPPK
+468 SPDLTESASCTLSSEDTETTSSA
-483 IRKQQAPHSPDPFPP
+483 QSG
-498 EWDEEAASRALEI
+498 SI
-511 SKKLTAKGLREN
+511 STGMGRRGGSKGLEDFKKIDGQRPEGKRSEGNPPSGERNGQQPGGNPPSGEN
-523 VRRAILPP
+523 NEQPEGNPP
-531 GKGTDSSLATILP
+531 TEEGNEQPDSSQIDQATS
-544 QGKTMN
+544 K
-550 SPKEIPQPKKEMNSP
+550 
-565 TAPKP
+565 
-570 IRQLQNDRKSGWN
+570 
-583 PKTRVE
+583 
-589 AIVLLP
+589 
-595 PLFHHYG
+595 
-602 KMPLVIITKRAAAF
+602 
-616 RQLLS
+616 
-621 DIRFSIAFCD
+621 
-631 STLKLYLYASYA
+631 
-643 INHQ
+643 

>member
-1 MKKITSR
+1 MKKINGR

-26 TGCSMAGSQGASA
+26 TGCSMSGSQGASA
-39 SQNASKSQNASES
+39 SQNASKPQNASES
-52 QDASASAKTDAAS
+52 QDASASAKTDSAS

-75 ASGAA
+75 ASRAA
-80 VSGTSADSAENG
+80 VSGTSADSAEDG

-100 GITAANDSGLSID
+100 GITTADDSGLSID

-128 GSCEDGSVKVQ
+128 GNCEDGSVKVQ

-145 VLVLDGLTL
+145 VLALDGLTL

-176 GTVNTLSDTEANN
+176 GTINMLSDTEANN
-189 DGSEDSNTENAVIK
+189 DGSNDSNTENNNAEDNDSETGSGTAENAVIK

-215 GELILRANGKNGI
+215 GELILQANGKNGI

-251 DAPVNDAVN
+251 NAPVNDAVN

-331 ANSDQPNGD
+331 ADSDQPNGD

-423 DSSEGGGFR
+423 DSSKGGGFR

-456 EAMCSASYIIFS
+456 EAICSASYIIFS
-468 SPDLTESASCTLPPK
+468 SPDLTESASCTLSSEDTETTSSA
-483 IRKQQAPHSPDPFPP
+483 QSG
-498 EWDEEAASRALEI
+498 SI
-511 SKKLTAKGLREN
+511 STRMGRRGGSKGLGDFKNIDGQRPEGKRPEGNPPSGEGNGQQPGGNPPSGEN
-523 VRRAILPP
+523 NEQPEGNPP
-531 GKGTDSSLATILP
+531 TEEGNEQPDSFQTDQATA
-544 QGKTMN
+544 
-550 SPKEIPQPKKEMNSP
+550 E
-565 TAPKP
+565 
-570 IRQLQNDRKSGWN
+570 
-583 PKTRVE
+583 
-589 AIVLLP
+589 
-595 PLFHHYG
+595 
-602 KMPLVIITKRAAAF
+602 
-616 RQLLS
+616 
-621 DIRFSIAFCD
+621 
-631 STLKLYLYASYA
+631 
-643 INHQ
+643 

>member
-1 MKKITSR
+1 MKKINGR

-26 TGCSMAGSQGASA
+26 TGCSMSGSQGASA
-39 SQNASKSQNASES
+39 SQNASKPQNASES

-100 GITAANDSGLSID
+100 GITAADDSGLSID

-128 GSCEDGSVKVQ
+128 GSCEDGSVKVH

-176 GTVNTLSDTEANN
+176 GTVNTLSDMEANN
-189 DGSEDSNTENAVIK
+189 DGSNDSNTENNNAEGNDSETESGNDASSNSTAENAVIK

-215 GELILRANGKNGI
+215 GELILQANGRNGI

-331 ANSDQPNGD
+331 ADSDQPNGD

-411 LEASQ
+411 LDASQ

-468 SPDLTESASCTLPPK
+468 SPDLTESASCTLSSEDTETTSSA
-483 IRKQQAPHSPDPFPP
+483 QSG
-498 EWDEEAASRALEI
+498 SI
-511 SKKLTAKGLREN
+511 STGMGRRGGSKGLEDFKKIDGQRPEGERPEGNPPSGERNGQQPGGNPPSGEN
-523 VRRAILPP
+523 NEQPEGNPP
-531 GKGTDSSLATILP
+531 TEEGNEQPDSSQIDQATS
-544 QGKTMN
+544 K
-550 SPKEIPQPKKEMNSP
+550 
-565 TAPKP
+565 
-570 IRQLQNDRKSGWN
+570 
-583 PKTRVE
+583 
-589 AIVLLP
+589 
-595 PLFHHYG
+595 
-602 KMPLVIITKRAAAF
+602 
-616 RQLLS
+616 
-621 DIRFSIAFCD
+621 
-631 STLKLYLYASYA
+631 
-643 INHQ
+643 

>member
-1 MKKITSR
+1 MKKTNGR

-14 RTLTAALILNLL
+14 RMLTSVLILNLL
-26 TGCSMAGSQGASA
+26 TGCSLSGSQGASA
-39 SQNASKSQNASES
+39 SQNASESQN
-52 QDASASAKTDAAS
+52 ASASAKTNAAS
-65 DAKDSASDAS
+65 DAKNSASDAS

-80 VSGTSADSAENG
+80 EDSAEDG
-92 ISIRFSND
+92 VSISFSND
-100 GITAANDSGLSID
+100 GITAADSSGLSID
-113 GTSLTITAA
+113 GTSLTITAS

-154 SSQTTAPLICA
+154 SSQTTAPIICA

-189 DGSEDSNTENAVIK
+189 DGSDNSNTEANNDGSDDSNTEANNDGSDDSSTENNNAEGSDSETVTSSDASTNSAAENAVIK

-228 KSGASTETEG
+228 KSGASTKTEG

-284 GELNIGADGT
+284 GELNIGADET

-300 ITSCYEGLE
+300 ITSCNEGLE

-340 FQINITGGSITAS
+340 FQINITGGKITAS
-353 TSNGD
+353 ASDGD

-365 LIISGGS
+365 LTISGGS

-423 DSSEGGGFR
+423 DSSEDGGFR
-432 QTALLTNGSS
+432 QTALLTKESS

-468 SPDLTESASCTLPPK
+468 SPDLTESASCSLSSGDTETTSSA
-483 IRKQQAPHSPDPFPP
+483 QSG
-498 EWDEEAASRALEI
+498 SI
-511 SKKLTAKGLREN
+511 STGMG
-523 VRRAILPP
+523 
-531 GKGTDSSLATILP
+531 GKGGFKGFGDFKGFDGQRPEGERPEGNLPSGEGNGQQPDGNPPSGKSNEQPGGNPPSEESNEQPEGNLPSEESNEQPGGSQTDQTTS
-544 QGKTMN
+544 K
-550 SPKEIPQPKKEMNSP
+550 
-565 TAPKP
+565 
-570 IRQLQNDRKSGWN
+570 
-583 PKTRVE
+583 
-589 AIVLLP
+589 
-595 PLFHHYG
+595 
-602 KMPLVIITKRAAAF
+602 
-616 RQLLS
+616 
-621 DIRFSIAFCD
+621 
-631 STLKLYLYASYA
+631 
-643 INHQ
+643 

>member
-1 MKKITSR
+1 MKKINDR

-26 TGCSMAGSQGASA
+26 TGCSMSGSQGASA
-39 SQNASKSQNASES
+39 SQNAFESQNASES

-65 DAKDSASDAS
+65 DAKDSASDVS
-75 ASGAA
+75 ASVAA
-80 VSGTSADSAENG
+80 VSGTSADSAEDG

-100 GITAANDSGLSID
+100 GITAADDSGLSID
-113 GTSLTITAA
+113 GTSLTITAT

-145 VLVLDGLTL
+145 VIVLDGLTF

-165 KSTEVTIEAAA
+165 KNTEVTIEAAA

-189 DGSEDSNTENAVIK
+189 GGSEDSNTENAVIK

-215 GELILRANGKNGI
+215 GELILQANGKNGI
-228 KSGASTETEG
+228 KSGASTKTEG

-309 GTVVNIFSGD
+309 GTIVNIFSGD

-331 ANSDQPNGD
+331 ADSDQPNGD
-340 FQINITGGSITAS
+340 FQINITGGSSTAS

-423 DSSEGGGFR
+423 DSSESGGFR

-468 SPDLTESASCTLPPK
+468 SPNLTESGSCMLSSEDTETTSSAQSGSISTGMGRRGGSKGFGNFKSFNGQRPEGERPEGNPPSGEENGQQPGGNPPSGKSNEQPEGNPPTGDGNEQPGDPQTDQTASK
-483 IRKQQAPHSPDPFPP
+483 
-498 EWDEEAASRALEI
+498 
-511 SKKLTAKGLREN
+511 
-523 VRRAILPP
+523 
-531 GKGTDSSLATILP
+531 
-544 QGKTMN
+544 
-550 SPKEIPQPKKEMNSP
+550 
-565 TAPKP
+565 
-570 IRQLQNDRKSGWN
+570 
-583 PKTRVE
+583 
-589 AIVLLP
+589 
-595 PLFHHYG
+595 
-602 KMPLVIITKRAAAF
+602 
-616 RQLLS
+616 
-621 DIRFSIAFCD
+621 
-631 STLKLYLYASYA
+631 
-643 INHQ
+643 

>member
-1 MKKITSR
+1 MKKINGR

-26 TGCSMAGSQGASA
+26 TGCSMSGSQGVSA
-39 SQNASKSQNASES
+39 SQNASES
-52 QDASASAKTDAAS
+52 QDASASAKTDSAS

-80 VSGTSADSAENG
+80 VSGTSADSAEDG
-92 ISIRFSND
+92 ISIRFTND
-100 GITAANDSGLSID
+100 GITAADASGLSID

-145 VLVLDGLTL
+145 ALVLDGLTL
-154 SSQTTAPLICA
+154 SSQTTAPIICA

-176 GTVNTLSDTEANN
+176 ETVNTLSDTEANN
-189 DGSEDSNTENAVIK
+189 DGSNDSNTENNNAEGNDSETEFGNDASSNSTAENAVIK

-215 GELILRANGKNGI
+215 GELILQANGRNGI

-331 ANSDQPNGD
+331 ADSDQPNGD

-456 EAMCSASYIIFS
+456 EAICSASYIIFS
-468 SPDLTESASCTLPPK
+468 SPDLTESASCTLSSEDTETTSSA
-483 IRKQQAPHSPDPFPP
+483 QSG
-498 EWDEEAASRALEI
+498 SI
-511 SKKLTAKGLREN
+511 STGMGRRGGSKGLEDFKKIDGQRPEGKRSEGNPPSGERNGQQPGGNPPSGEN
-523 VRRAILPP
+523 NEQPEGNPP
-531 GKGTDSSLATILP
+531 TEEGNEQPDSSQIDQATS
-544 QGKTMN
+544 K
-550 SPKEIPQPKKEMNSP
+550 
-565 TAPKP
+565 
-570 IRQLQNDRKSGWN
+570 
-583 PKTRVE
+583 
-589 AIVLLP
+589 
-595 PLFHHYG
+595 
-602 KMPLVIITKRAAAF
+602 
-616 RQLLS
+616 
-621 DIRFSIAFCD
+621 
-631 STLKLYLYASYA
+631 
-643 INHQ
+643 

>member
-1 MKKITSR
+1 MKKINGR

-26 TGCSMAGSQGASA
+26 TGCSMSGSQSASA
-39 SQNASKSQNASES
+39 SQNASES
-52 QDASASAKTDAAS
+52 QDASGAAKTYSAS

-80 VSGTSADSAENG
+80 VSGTSADSAEDG

-100 GITAANDSGLSID
+100 GITAADDSGLSID

-145 VLVLDGLTL
+145 ALVLDGLTL
-154 SSQTTAPLICA
+154 SSQTTAPIMCA

-189 DGSEDSNTENAVIK
+189 DGSNDSNTENNNAEGNDPETESGNDASSNSTAENAVIK

-215 GELILRANGKNGI
+215 GELILQANGKNGI

-284 GELNIGADGT
+284 GELNIGVDGT

-300 ITSCYEGLE
+300 VTSCYEGLE

-319 IDLQSTDDCINA
+319 IDLHSTDDCINA
-331 ANSDQPNGD
+331 ADSDQPNGD
-340 FQINITGGSITAS
+340 FQINITGDSITAS

-423 DSSEGGGFR
+423 DSSESGGFR

-456 EAMCSASYIIFS
+456 EAMYSASYIIFS
-468 SPDLTESASCTLPPK
+468 SPDLTESGSCTLSSEDTETTSSA
-483 IRKQQAPHSPDPFPP
+483 QSG
-498 EWDEEAASRALEI
+498 SI
-511 SKKLTAKGLREN
+511 STGMGRRGGSKGLEDFKKTDAQRPEGKRSEGNPPSGERNGQQPGGNPPSGEN
-523 VRRAILPP
+523 NEQPEGNPP
-531 GKGTDSSLATILP
+531 TEEGNEQPDSSQIDQATS
-544 QGKTMN
+544 K
-550 SPKEIPQPKKEMNSP
+550 
-565 TAPKP
+565 
-570 IRQLQNDRKSGWN
+570 
-583 PKTRVE
+583 
-589 AIVLLP
+589 
-595 PLFHHYG
+595 
-602 KMPLVIITKRAAAF
+602 
-616 RQLLS
+616 
-621 DIRFSIAFCD
+621 
-631 STLKLYLYASYA
+631 
-643 INHQ
+643 

>member
-1 MKKITSR
+1 MKKTNGR
-8 FASVLT
+8 FASALT

-26 TGCSMAGSQGASA
+26 TGCSMSGSQGASA
-39 SQNASKSQNASES
+39 SQDASES
-52 QDASASAKTDAAS
+52 QNASASAKTNAAS

-100 GITAANDSGLSID
+100 GITAADDSGLSID

-145 VLVLDGLTL
+145 VLALDGLTL

-189 DGSEDSNTENAVIK
+189 DGSNDSNTENAVIK

-215 GELILRANGKNGI
+215 GELILQANGRNGI
-228 KSGASTETEG
+228 KSGASTGTEG
-238 DASLTIRELTLTI
+238 NASLTIRELTLTI

-284 GELNIGADGT
+284 GELNIGADET

-340 FQINITGGSITAS
+340 FQINITGGKITAS
-353 TSNGD
+353 ASDGD

-365 LIISGGS
+365 LTISGGS

-416 PCVIFSG
+416 PCVIFNG

-432 QTALLTNGSS
+432 QTALLTKENS

-468 SPDLTESASCTLPPK
+468 SPDLTESASCSLSSGDTETTSSA
-483 IRKQQAPHSPDPFPP
+483 QSG
-498 EWDEEAASRALEI
+498 SI
-511 SKKLTAKGLREN
+511 STGMG
-523 VRRAILPP
+523 
-531 GKGTDSSLATILP
+531 GKGGFGGFGDFKGFDGQRPEGERPEGNPPSGEGNGQQPGGNPPSGENNEQPEGNPPTEEGNEQPDSSQIDQATS
-544 QGKTMN
+544 K
-550 SPKEIPQPKKEMNSP
+550 
-565 TAPKP
+565 
-570 IRQLQNDRKSGWN
+570 
-583 PKTRVE
+583 
-589 AIVLLP
+589 
-595 PLFHHYG
+595 
-602 KMPLVIITKRAAAF
+602 
-616 RQLLS
+616 
-621 DIRFSIAFCD
+621 
-631 STLKLYLYASYA
+631 
-643 INHQ
+643 

>member
-1 MKKITSR
+1 MKKINGR

-26 TGCSMAGSQGASA
+26 TGCSMSGSQGASA
-39 SQNASKSQNASES
+39 SQNASNPQNASES

-80 VSGTSADSAENG
+80 VSGTSANSAEDG

-100 GITAANDSGLSID
+100 GITAADDSGLSID

-139 KGTTGV
+139 KGTTDV
-145 VLVLDGLTL
+145 ALVLDGLTL

-165 KSTEVTIEAAA
+165 KSTGVTIEAAA

-189 DGSEDSNTENAVIK
+189 DGSNDSNTENNNAEGNDSETESGNDASSNSTAENAVIK

-215 GELILRANGKNGI
+215 GELILQANGKNGI
-228 KSGASTETEG
+228 KSGASTGTEG

-294 DGPSIS
+294 VGPSIS

-331 ANSDQPNGD
+331 ADSDQPNGD

-423 DSSEGGGFR
+423 DSSEGGGFG

-456 EAMCSASYIIFS
+456 EAICSASYIIFS
-468 SPDLTESASCTLPPK
+468 SPDLTESGSCMLSSEDTETTSSA
-483 IRKQQAPHSPDPFPP
+483 QSG
-498 EWDEEAASRALEI
+498 SI
-511 SKKLTAKGLREN
+511 STGMGRRGSSKGLEDFKKIDGQRPEGKHPEGNPPSGERNGQQPGGNPPSGEN
-523 VRRAILPP
+523 NEQPEGNPP
-531 GKGTDSSLATILP
+531 TEEGNEQPDSSQIDQATS
-544 QGKTMN
+544 K
-550 SPKEIPQPKKEMNSP
+550 
-565 TAPKP
+565 
-570 IRQLQNDRKSGWN
+570 
-583 PKTRVE
+583 
-589 AIVLLP
+589 
-595 PLFHHYG
+595 
-602 KMPLVIITKRAAAF
+602 
-616 RQLLS
+616 
-621 DIRFSIAFCD
+621 
-631 STLKLYLYASYA
+631 
-643 INHQ
+643 

>member
-1 MKKITSR
+1 MKKINGR

-26 TGCSMAGSQGASA
+26 TGCSMSGSQGASA
-39 SQNASKSQNASES
+39 SQNASKPQNASES

-65 DAKDSASDAS
+65 DAKDSASDSS
-75 ASGAA
+75 ALGAA
-80 VSGTSADSAENG
+80 VSGTSADSAEDG

-100 GITAANDSGLSID
+100 GITAADDSGLSID

-128 GSCEDGSVKVQ
+128 GSCEDGSVKVH

-145 VLVLDGLTL
+145 ALVLDGLTL
-154 SSQTTAPLICA
+154 SSQTTAPIICA

-176 GTVNTLSDTEANN
+176 ETVNTLSDTEANN

-215 GELILRANGKNGI
+215 GELILQANGRNGI
-228 KSGASTETEG
+228 KSCASTETEG

-331 ANSDQPNGD
+331 ADSNQPNGD

-353 TSNGD
+353 ASNGD

-456 EAMCSASYIIFS
+456 EAICSASYIIFS
-468 SPDLTESASCTLPPK
+468 SPDLTESASCTLSSEDTETTSSA
-483 IRKQQAPHSPDPFPP
+483 QSG
-498 EWDEEAASRALEI
+498 SI
-511 SKKLTAKGLREN
+511 STGMGRRGGSKGLEDFKKIDGQRPEGKRSEGNPPSGERNGQQPGGNPPSGEN
-523 VRRAILPP
+523 NEQPEGNPP
-531 GKGTDSSLATILP
+531 TEEGNEQPDSSQIDQATS
-544 QGKTMN
+544 K
-550 SPKEIPQPKKEMNSP
+550 
-565 TAPKP
+565 
-570 IRQLQNDRKSGWN
+570 
-583 PKTRVE
+583 
-589 AIVLLP
+589 
-595 PLFHHYG
+595 
-602 KMPLVIITKRAAAF
+602 
-616 RQLLS
+616 
-621 DIRFSIAFCD
+621 
-631 STLKLYLYASYA
+631 
-643 INHQ
+643 

>member
-1 MKKITSR
+1 MKKINDR

-26 TGCSMAGSQGASA
+26 TGCSMSGSQGASA
-39 SQNASKSQNASES
+39 SQNASES

-80 VSGTSADSAENG
+80 VSGTSADSAEDG

-100 GITAANDSGLSID
+100 GITAADDSGLSID

-128 GSCEDGSVKVQ
+128 GSCEDGNVKVH

-189 DGSEDSNTENAVIK
+189 DGSEDSNTENAVLK

-215 GELILRANGKNGI
+215 GELILQANGKNGI

-331 ANSDQPNGD
+331 ADSDQPNGD

-394 SGGTVLAAG
+394 SGGTVLASG

-468 SPDLTESASCTLPPK
+468 SPDLTESGSCTLSSEDTETTSSA
-483 IRKQQAPHSPDPFPP
+483 QSG
-498 EWDEEAASRALEI
+498 SI
-511 SKKLTAKGLREN
+511 STGMGRRGGSKGLEDFKKNDGQRPEGKRPKGNPPSGERNGQQPGGNPPSGEN
-523 VRRAILPP
+523 
-531 GKGTDSSLATILP
+531 
-544 QGKTMN
+544 N
-550 SPKEIPQPKKEMNSP
+550 E
-565 TAPKP
+565 
-570 IRQLQNDRKSGWN
+570 
-583 PKTRVE
+583 
-589 AIVLLP
+589 
-595 PLFHHYG
+595 
-602 KMPLVIITKRAAAF
+602 
-616 RQLLS
+616 
-621 DIRFSIAFCD
+621 
-631 STLKLYLYASYA
+631 
-643 INHQ
+643 